1 MSRTPNRHI
10 AVSIRQH
17 SLALLL
23 GAVGA
28 MCLLGTASAQNN
40 NGLPT
45 TTSSADQLAR
55 TTPYSI
61 GRSYEKYQTQ
71 RDAMKALI
79 DTGKHNPIGYEL
91 SKSKCW
97 LEVSFH
103 EYTRNDRSI
112 FPQDAYTES
121 QRITQYLAG
130 TTIADAPEGLN
141 GNTIVKSDNPAT
153 QTLLLNN
160 GQRLRSDLWDRAEA
174 LKKHPNYGG
183 PKACGMRQAACAEVE
198 LAHAGNEI
206 NQQGWRHARPYIQ
219 LVEDNLAAGEKAVAN
234 CAPPPAP
241 YVAPPVVVAPPP
253 PPPVVAAPVIVQPKP
268 VVIAPVPVN
277 LAAEVLFNFDKRD
290 MPNVLD
296 YTKARL
302 DALIA
307 QVKTG
312 GFKVNSIVLTGHA
325 DRSNFTGKSDYNV
338 ILAKDRAALI
348 KNYMVSQGID
358 GNLISTDS
366 KADTVQVEACQA
378 KFKNKADF
386 EACLLPNRRVVVTV
400 TGVK

>member
-1 MSRTPNRHI
+1 MSRTPLRYN

-17 SLALLL
+17 SIALV
-23 GAVGA
+23 VGA
-28 MCLLGTASAQNN
+28 LCMATSFAQSN

-45 TTSSADQLAR
+45 TTSTADPLAR

-61 GRSYEKYQTQ
+61 ARSYDAYQTQ

-79 DTGKHNPIGYEL
+79 DTGKHNPAAYEL

-112 FPQDAYTES
+112 FAQDAYTES

-141 GNTIVKSDNPAT
+141 GNTVVKGDNPAT

-219 LVEDNLAAGEKAVAN
+219 LAEDNLAAGEKAVVA
-234 CAPPPAP
+234 CTPPPAP

-253 PPPVVAAPVIVQPKP
+253 PPVVVAPPPVVVQPKP
-268 VVIAPVPVN
+268 VVVPPAPVPVN

-307 QVKTG
+307 QIKTG

-325 DRSNFTGKSDYNV
+325 DRSNFTGKADYNT
-338 ILAKDRAALI
+338 ILSQDRAALI
-348 KNYMVSQGID
+348 KNYMIGQGIAA
-358 GNLISTDS
+358 NLITTDA
-366 KADTVQVEACQA
+366 KADTVQVESCQA
-378 KFKNKADF
+378 KFKNKAEF

-400 TGVK
+400 KGVK